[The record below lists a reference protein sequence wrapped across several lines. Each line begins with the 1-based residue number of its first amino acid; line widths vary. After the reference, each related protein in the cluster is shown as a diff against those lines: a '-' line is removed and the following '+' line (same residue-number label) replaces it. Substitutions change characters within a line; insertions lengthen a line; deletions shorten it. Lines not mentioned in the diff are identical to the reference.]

1 MPHWILPALVRL
13 TLAAVAFYFVVL
25 WLAPKTNLVWTI
37 GVVAILLCLAAIL
50 LRLVS
55 DARKP

>member
-1 MPHWILPALVRL
+1 MPHWILPALLRL
-13 TLAAVAFYFVVL
+13 TMAGTAFYFVAR
-25 WLAPKTNLVWTI
+25 WLAPKADLVWAI
-37 GVVAILLCLAAIL
+37 GLVAILLCLAAIL

>member
-13 TLAAVAFYFVVL
+13 SLAGIAFYFAVQ
-25 WLAPKTNLVWTI
+25 WLAPKADLVWTI
-37 GVVAILLCLAAIL
+37 GLVAMLLCLAAIL